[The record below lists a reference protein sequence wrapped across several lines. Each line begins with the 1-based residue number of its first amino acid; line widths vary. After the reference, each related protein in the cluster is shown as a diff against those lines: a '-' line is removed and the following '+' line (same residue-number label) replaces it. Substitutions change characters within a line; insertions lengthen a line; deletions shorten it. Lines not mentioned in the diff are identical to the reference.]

1 LKPEELTMPIKPHGG
16 ILVDLTVPEAEA
28 PELEKRADGLAR
40 ILLSPMERADLEL
53 LATGAYSPL
62 RGFMGKADYE
72 TVVETGHLVSGL
84 PWTLPVVL
92 GADAAAA
99 GRVSDGDEVA
109 LFDEAAGAVAG
120 VMTVRER
127 FRADIEKEAK
137 EVFRTADDGHPG
149 VQAIRARG
157 EVLLGGPVK
166 LLRRSESPEW
176 SRRYLEPKETR
187 LLFQLREWETVVA
200 FQTRNPIH
208 RAHEYLMKC
217 ALECVDGLMIH
228 PLVGATKEG
237 DIPAD
242 VRMACYE
249 VILDQYLPKE
259 RAILS
264 VFPAAMRY
272 AGPKEAIFH
281 AIVRKN
287 FGCTHFIVGRDH
299 AGVGSYYGTYDA
311 HHIFREFDP
320 AALGITPL
328 FFDHSFYCRKCEGMA
343 TTKTCPHDPENRVFL
358 SGTKVREMLGKGEA
372 PPPEF
377 TRADV
382 ARILIQAYAGDK

>member
-1 LKPEELTMPIKPHGG
+1 MPIKPHGG

-127 FRADIEKEAK
+127 FGADLEKEAK
-137 EVFRTADDGHPG
+137 EVFRTTDDDHPG
-149 VQAIRARG
+149 VQAVRARG
-157 EVLLGGPVK
+157 EILLGGPVK

-176 SRRYLEPKETR
+176 GRRYLEPKETR

-358 SGTKVREMLGKGEA
+358 SGTKVREMLGKGEV

>member
-1 LKPEELTMPIKPHGG
+1 MPIKPHGG
-16 ILVDLTVPEAEA
+16 TLVDLTVPEAEA
-28 PELEKRADGLAR
+28 PEMEKRADGLFR
-40 ILLSPMERADLEL
+40 IPLSPMERSDLEL

-72 TVVETGHLVSGL
+72 TVVETGHLASGL

-92 GADAAAA
+92 GADADAA

-109 LFDEAAGAVAG
+109 LFDEEAGAVAG

-137 EVFRTADDGHPG
+137 EVFRTTDDGHPG
-149 VQAIRARG
+149 VQAVRARG

-166 LLRRSESPEW
+166 WLRRSASPEW

-228 PLVGATKEG
+228 PLVGATKDG

-249 VILDQYLPKE
+249 VIVDHYLPKE

-320 AALGITPL
+320 AALEITPL

-343 TTKTCPHDPENRVFL
+343 TTKTCPHDPESRVFL
-358 SGTKVREMLGKGEA
+358 SGTKVREMLGNGEI

-382 ARILIQAYAGDK
+382 ARILIQAYTGDKQTVR

>member
-1 LKPEELTMPIKPHGG
+1 MPIKPHGG
-16 ILVDLTVPEAEA
+16 ILVDLPVPEAEA
-28 PELEKRADGLAR
+28 PELKKRADGLAR

-120 VMTVRER
+120 VMTVRDR

-358 SGTKVREMLGKGEA
+358 SEIGRASCRE
-372 PPPEF
+372 
-377 TRADV
+377 RV
-382 ARILIQAYAGDK
+382 

>member
-1 LKPEELTMPIKPHGG
+1 MPIKPHGG
-16 ILVDLTVPEAEA
+16 ILVDLTVPEAEV

-281 AIVRKN
+281 DIVRKN

>member
-1 LKPEELTMPIKPHGG
+1 MPIKPHGG
-16 ILVDLTVPEAEA
+16 TLVDLTVPEAEA
-28 PELEKRADGLAR
+28 PELEKRADGLVR
-40 ILLSPMERADLEL
+40 IPLSPMERSDLEL

-72 TVVETGHLVSGL
+72 TVVETGHLASGL

-92 GADAAAA
+92 GVDADAA
-99 GRVSDGDEVA
+99 GRVSDGDELA
-109 LFDEAAGAVAG
+109 LFDEEAGAVAG

-127 FRADIEKEAK
+127 FRADIEKEAE

-149 VQAIRARG
+149 VQAVRARG
-157 EVLLGGPVK
+157 EILLGGPVK
-166 LLRRSESPEW
+166 WLRRSAPPEW
-176 SRRYLEPKETR
+176 GRRYLEPKETR

-242 VRMACYE
+242 VRMECYE
-249 VILDQYLPKE
+249 VIVDQYLPKE

-299 AGVGSYYGTYDA
+299 AGVESYYGTYDA

-320 AALGITPL
+320 AAMGITPL

-343 TTKTCPHDPENRVFL
+343 TTKTCPHDPESRVFL
-358 SGTKVREMLGKGEA
+358 SGTKVREMLGKGEM

-382 ARILIQAYAGDK
+382 ARILIQAYTGDKVNVR

>member
-1 LKPEELTMPIKPHGG
+1 LKPEELTMPIKPHCG

>member
-16 ILVDLTVPEAEA
+16 ILVDLTVPEAEV

>member
-1 LKPEELTMPIKPHGG
+1 MPIKPHGG

-40 ILLSPMERADLEL
+40 ILLSPMERADVEL

>member
-1 LKPEELTMPIKPHGG
+1 MPIKPHGG

-200 FQTRNPIH
+200 FQTRNP
-208 RAHEYLMKC
+208 
-217 ALECVDGLMIH
+217 
-228 PLVGATKEG
+228 
-237 DIPAD
+237 
-242 VRMACYE
+242 
-249 VILDQYLPKE
+249 
-259 RAILS
+259 
-264 VFPAAMRY
+264 
-272 AGPKEAIFH
+272 
-281 AIVRKN
+281 
-287 FGCTHFIVGRDH
+287 
-299 AGVGSYYGTYDA
+299 
-311 HHIFREFDP
+311 
-320 AALGITPL
+320 
-328 FFDHSFYCRKCEGMA
+328 
-343 TTKTCPHDPENRVFL
+343 
-358 SGTKVREMLGKGEA
+358 
-372 PPPEF
+372 
-377 TRADV
+377 
-382 ARILIQAYAGDK
+382 

>member
-1 LKPEELTMPIKPHGG
+1 MPIKPHGG

>member
-1 LKPEELTMPIKPHGG
+1 MPIKPHGG
-16 ILVDLTVPEAEA
+16 ILVDLTVPEAEV